1 MEVTETLINRQ
12 NYIQYQINY
21 WNEYNQD
28 KCKRRNITNLLLG
41 MEENNK
47 DTTKTQGKT
56 TPTVW

>member
-28 KCKRRNITNLLLG
+28 KCKRRNITNVLLG

-56 TPTVW
+56 TPTE

>member
-28 KCKRRNITNLLLG
+28 KCKRRNIKNLLLG

-56 TPTVW
+56 TPTV

>member
-12 NYIQYQINY
+12 NYIQYQIYY

-56 TPTVW
+56 TPTV

>member
-1 MEVTETLINRQ
+1 MEVTETLISRQ

-56 TPTVW
+56 TPTV

>member
-1 MEVTETLINRQ
+1 MEMTETLINRQ

-28 KCKRRNITNLLLG
+28 KCKRRNITNLLLA
-41 MEENNK
+41 MEENNE

-56 TPTVW
+56 IPTV

>member
-56 TPTVW
+56 TPTV

>member
-28 KCKRRNITNLLLG
+28 KCKRRNITNLLLA
-41 MEENNK
+41 MEENNE

-56 TPTVW
+56 TPTV

>member
-1 MEVTETLINRQ
+1 MEVTETLINSQ

-56 TPTVW
+56 TPTV

>member
-1 MEVTETLINRQ
+1 MEVTETLTNRQ

-56 TPTVW
+56 TPTV